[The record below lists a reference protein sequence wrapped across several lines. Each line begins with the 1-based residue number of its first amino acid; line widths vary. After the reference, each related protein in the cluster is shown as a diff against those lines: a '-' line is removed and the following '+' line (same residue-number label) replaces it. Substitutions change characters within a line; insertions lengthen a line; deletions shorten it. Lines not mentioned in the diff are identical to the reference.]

1 MIDVDQSSHP
11 DPAPTEP
18 WRAERGVSRVALATI
33 VLALVWLPGGA
44 LLDWAFGVNPQVV
57 SEWWALMPIAIGVLG
72 GALTFAEKAVPRSGR
87 TVWAAL
93 AVCAGLAAL
102 PFWWVVGTA
111 LLGP

>member
-1 MIDVDQSSHP
+1 MTDADQP
-11 DPAPTEP
+11 ITPNPP
-18 WRAERGVSRVALATI
+18 RAERGVSRVALATI

-44 LLDWAFGVNPQVV
+44 LLEWAFGINPQVV
-57 SEWWALMPIAIGVLG
+57 GQMWALMPIAIGVLG

-87 TVWAAL
+87 TMWAAL